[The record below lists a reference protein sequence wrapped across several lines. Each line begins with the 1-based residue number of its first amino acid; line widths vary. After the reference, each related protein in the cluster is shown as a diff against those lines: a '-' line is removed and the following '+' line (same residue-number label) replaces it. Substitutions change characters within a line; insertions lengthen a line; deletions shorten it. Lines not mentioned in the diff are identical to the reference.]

1 MLHRTEVLRLEQIE
15 LALAQV
21 APHPMRAAYCQKS
34 GEWLQDFS
42 HAQRLRP
49 SMRLSRRQEFTSG
62 RHCASQALKSLGV
75 SMDCSLISDEDGLPT
90 WPTGYVGSISH
101 CREQVVAVAAPAD
114 AVACVGIDIEH
125 VHRLSQAAADRILS
139 ETEMD
144 WVGGSTRLASL
155 VFSAKEAI
163 YKAYYPHYRRSANF
177 KDVHLTPIQNTSCMR
192 VQANTE
198 RFSQRWAQQI
208 EQFTVRY
215 TFIDSFVLCCSY
227 LLKSSSTKSTRNHA
241 VDECTD
247 ACV

>member
-1 MLHRTEVLRLEQIE
+1 MLHRTEVLKLEQIE

-49 SMRLSRRQEFTSG
+49 KMSLSRRQEFTSG
-62 RHCASQALKSLGV
+62 RHCASQALKCLGV
-75 SMDCSLISDEDGLPT
+75 SMDCSMIPDEDGLPT
-90 WPTGYVGSISH
+90 WPNGFVGSISH

-114 AVACVGIDIEH
+114 AVACVGIDIENI
-125 VHRLSQAAADRILS
+125 HRLSQAAADRILS
-139 ETEMD
+139 DTEMD
-144 WVGGSTRLASL
+144 WVQGSKSLASL

-163 YKAYYPHYRRSANF
+163 YKAYYPHYRRSATF
-177 KDVHLTPIQNTSCMR
+177 KDVR
-192 VQANTE
+192 VIPMVDSPCLRVIVNPE

-215 TFIDSFVLCCSY
+215 TFIDSYVLCCCY
-227 LLKSSSTKSTRNHA
+227 LLKSSSDQGSNRHYS
-241 VDECTD
+241 VD
-247 ACV
+247 